1 MSIVPIVCDVKDL
14 QPLIRSMSHHRLFL
28 PIQHSGQLHKSALTP
43 LCSNILADHQSQ
55 GGPVYDLGLAFI
67 MPNFTL
73 QIELV
78 CHGAWAISFF
88 SISRNDAMT
97 VDILKRF
104 SLLRK
109 GSSKLKRIPFTEIL
123 IRPLRFLKVVFHFP
137 TELNFILHAFM
148 EHFPWSHFSWESSII
163 ILCSIIQLNQVYCV
177 HGDRAFNHSGS
188 QFSTDFNWDQT
199 VIAVA
204 PWNKLRLK
212 VVHC

>member
-123 IRPLRFLKVVFHFP
+123 IRPLRFLKVVLPFNLVVDSIPLSHRAQ
-137 TELNFILHAFM
+137 LHPSCIYGAFSM
-148 EHFPWSHFSWESSII
+148 VSFFMGIIHYYFMLDHLAQLGLLRPW
-163 ILCSIIQLNQVYCV
+163 
-177 HGDRAFNHSGS
+177 
-188 QFSTDFNWDQT
+188 
-199 VIAVA
+199 
-204 PWNKLRLK
+204 
-212 VVHC
+212 